1 MNQRKDTY
9 RAALRR
15 RPEATAPAA
24 STSPAT
30 PAAPAAARSTRSTRS
45 TPSGPTRVTPLD
57 TRFVKVTVELDAAP
71 ARDLGRWAGR
81 QLSALVRAGE
91 AVLRPLR
98 QDGRG
103 TGEKHTV

>member
-24 STSPAT
+24 VAS
-30 PAAPAAARSTRSTRS
+30 PAAPAAAPSSRS

-57 TRFVKVTVELDAAP
+57 TRFVKVTVELDTAP

-98 QDGRG
+98 HDGRAA
-103 TGEKHTV
+103 EEEHTV